1 MILVNGTKG
10 IGTGFSTEVL
20 CYNPTEII
28 EYIRGRL
35 MNGEFETSREFIPYY
50 EGFNGSIANV
60 DNGKFIVRG
69 RYEII
74 GSDKVRITE
83 LPVGLW
89 TDDFKEYIEK
99 LTDST
104 DKNGKKITPI
114 VKDYDDMSK
123 DTTVDITITMT
134 KGTVGKLNGKVLD
147 TTTGVTELEKT
158 LKLYTTMSTTNM
170 HLFDAHDKL
179 RKYVNPND
187 IIHDYFDTRMRLY
200 VERKEFMI
208 KQLERELVVLSN
220 KHRYILGTLDGEID
234 LRRKKRSEITDM
246 LKGKK
251 FDMLDDDEDYKY
263 LTKMSMDSVTEENV
277 EKLSRQYNDKKHEL
291 EVLKDTT
298 TEQMWSKELDELYAE
313 YTNHRRQLQLSTGGS
328 SEKKKVTKKVLIKKK
343 ST

>member
-1 MILVNGTKG
+1 
-10 IGTGFSTEVL
+10 
-20 CYNPTEII
+20 
-28 EYIRGRL
+28 
-35 MNGEFETSREFIPYY
+35 
-50 EGFNGSIANV
+50 
-60 DNGKFIVRG
+60 
-69 RYEII
+69 
-74 GSDKVRITE
+74 
-83 LPVGLW
+83 
-89 TDDFKEYIEK
+89 
-99 LTDST
+99 
-104 DKNGKKITPI
+104 
-114 VKDYDDMSK
+114 
-123 DTTVDITITMT
+123 
-134 KGTVGKLNGKVLD
+134 
-147 TTTGVTELEKT
+147 
-158 LKLYTTMSTTNM
+158 
-170 HLFDAHDKL
+170 
-179 RKYVNPND
+179 
-187 IIHDYFDTRMRLY
+187 MRLY

-234 LRRKKRSEITDM
+234 LRRKKRSEITEM